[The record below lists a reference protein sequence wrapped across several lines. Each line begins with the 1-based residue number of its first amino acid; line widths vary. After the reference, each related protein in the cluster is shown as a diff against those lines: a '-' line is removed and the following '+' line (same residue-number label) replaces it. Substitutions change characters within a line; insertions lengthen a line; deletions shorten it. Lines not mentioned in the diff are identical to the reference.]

1 MSAFTQALGLF
12 LDSGEL
18 QIHITQK
25 YISILKLGFPHQWL
39 ERGRAV
45 EVDNIKNVAL
55 SPTFMSFI
63 YQSLHTLSRHEHL
76 DT

>member
-1 MSAFTQALGLF
+1 MRAFSQALGLF

-25 YISILKLGFPHQWL
+25 YISIMKLGFLHQWI

-63 YQSLHTLSRHEHL
+63 YQSLHTLSRDEHL